1 VFYPYGYCSGEE
13 GARVKKRKSQGGYL
27 EMSMTL
33 VNSSQGRG
41 FKVLVKENP
50 KGPGA
55 KLFFLNL

>member
-1 VFYPYGYCSGEE
+1 
-13 GARVKKRKSQGGYL
+13 
-27 EMSMTL
+27 